1 MSVIEQDSFQ
11 HKPNTSAV
19 QPPSV
24 VTIDPPWNGQTVG
37 AARLLP
43 PVHEPI
49 QRSLSEYRH
58 LLWRKKGFIL
68 TCVLSGVLLGGIVT
82 IYEAPTYIA
91 STTLEF
97 QPRTNTSPVRQQTVS
112 EVYDES
118 AIATYEHVLQSR
130 SLREKVVKKLQSLP
144 TALRTASLPASPS
157 LLLQMLAKTGLNGAV
172 APRPPTY
179 KSAVL
184 QASKTLT
191 AKVIPE
197 TRIVK
202 ITCESAIATVAAAFA
217 NNVVSE
223 FMDEDL
229 QSHWNSTQS
238 TNKQL
243 RQELQQLKARMEQ
256 SEGKLSQYAQK
267 TGITFASASST
278 LVDAELQRTQ
288 QDLAAAENDRVAKE
302 ARYKIAL
309 ASFPN
314 SFASV
319 VPDPV
324 LDGYRTQITDLERQ
338 LANLGST
345 FTPAYYKIKQIRAQI
360 VEVQAAAAKERQ
372 TMLDRIK
379 DDYDES
385 MRRESML
392 AAEYRRHLGT
402 ATSESQRVLQY
413 NMLKNDFDA
422 NRQLYESVL
431 QSVKELDITS
441 AVHANNIRIIDAA
454 VAASAPARPN
464 PVHNL
469 GFGLFTGLLLSVGFV
484 FWKDHASMSV
494 WAPGEGPTLLS
505 LPELGVI
512 PSSKCD
518 KHTRSLTKPG
528 IFTRALALR
537 TFQPADVNGALVAWQ
552 QPSLMAESFRRTV
565 ASILFSANGRLHPK
579 VIVVT
584 SPGQGDGKSMVSS
597 NLAVAFAEIK
607 LRVLLVDCD
616 LRKPTLHRV
625 FDVANTWGIS
635 NILEENTVI
644 DALPSQA
651 LGRDTAVAGL
661 QLLSSGPAT
670 ISVSQLMFSERLGGL
685 LARCRKDF
693 DVIIV
698 DTPPLLHVADA
709 RAISRYSDGVVLV
722 LRAGSSKLRS
732 AVASIQV
739 LMQDGS
745 PILGTVL
752 NDWNPRSGGGEQ
764 FYEPYYESS
773 SRSSVV

>member
-1 MSVIEQDSFQ
+1 MSVSEQDLSPR
-11 HKPNTSAV
+11 KPNGSAA
-19 QPPSV
+19 PHPGLI
-24 VTIDPPWNGQTVG
+24 TIDPSWTGQTVT
-37 AARLLP
+37 RLLP

-49 QRSLSEYRH
+49 QRGLLEYRH
-58 LLWRKKGFIL
+58 LLWRKKGFL
-68 TCVLSGVLLGGIVT
+68 FACVLSGLFLGGIVT
-82 IYEAPTYIA
+82 IYEAPTYIV

-97 QPRTNTSPVRQQTVS
+97 QPRTSSSPVRQQTVS
-112 EVYDES
+112 EIYDES

-130 SLREKVVKKLQSLP
+130 SLRQKVVHKLQALP
-144 TALRTASLPASPS
+144 TSQRTSTLPAAPS

-179 KSAVL
+179 KAAVL
-184 QASKTLT
+184 QASRTLT

-197 TRIVK
+197 TRIVR
-202 ITCESAIATVAAAFA
+202 ITCESAIPTVAAAFA
-217 NNVVSE
+217 NSVVNE

-243 RQELQQLKARMEQ
+243 TQELQQLKTRMEQ
-256 SEGKLSQYAQK
+256 SESKLSDYAQK
-267 TGITFASASST
+267 TGITFASANST
-278 LVDAELQRTQ
+278 LVDTELQRTQ

-309 ASFPN
+309 ASFSN
-314 SFASV
+314 SIGTLIS
-319 VPDPV
+319 DPV
-324 LDGYRTQITDLERQ
+324 LDGYRTQLTDLERQ
-338 LANLGST
+338 YADLSST
-345 FTPAYYKIKQIRAQI
+345 FTPAYYKVKRIRAQI
-360 VEVQAAAAKERQ
+360 AEVQAAAAKERQ
-372 TMLDRIK
+372 SVLDRIK
-379 DDYDES
+379 SDYEES
-385 MRRESML
+385 VRRESMF
-392 AAEYRRHLGT
+392 AAAYRSHLGAAT
-402 ATSESQRVLQY
+402 AEGQRVLQY

-454 VAASAPARPN
+454 VPPSVPARPN
-464 PVHNL
+464 PVRNL
-469 GFGLFTGLLLSVGFV
+469 GLGLFTGLLLGVGLV

-494 WAPGEGPTLLS
+494 WAPGEGPTLFS

-518 KHTRSLTKPG
+518 KHNRALARSGL
-528 IFTRALALR
+528 FTRALALR
-537 TFQPADVNGALVAWQ
+537 TLQPDSETALTAWQ

-565 ASILFSANGRLHPK
+565 ASILFSANGKLHPK

-584 SPGQGDGKSMVSS
+584 SPGQGDGKSTVSS

-616 LRKPTLHRV
+616 LRKPMLHKL

-635 NILEENTVI
+635 NILEETTVI

-651 LGRDTAVAGL
+651 LGRNTAVSGL
-661 QLLSSGPAT
+661 QLLTSGPAT
-670 ISVSQLMFSERLGGL
+670 ISVSQLMFSDRLRGL

-693 DVIIV
+693 DVIVV
-698 DTPPLLHVADA
+698 DTPPLLHAADA

-732 AVASIQV
+732 ATASIQV

-752 NDWNPRSGGGEQ
+752 NDWNPSSGGGEQ
-764 FYEPYYESS
+764 FYEPYYETSG
-773 SRSSVV
+773 RSSVV